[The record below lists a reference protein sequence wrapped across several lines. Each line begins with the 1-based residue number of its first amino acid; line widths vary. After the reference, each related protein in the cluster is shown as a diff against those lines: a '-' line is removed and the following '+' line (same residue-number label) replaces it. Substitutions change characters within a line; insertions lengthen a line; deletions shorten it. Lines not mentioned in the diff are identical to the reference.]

1 MSIGNLD
8 KVSKYCNIQVMKQ
21 NKVEQFEDM
30 AKLFRVLGHPA
41 RLAMIEELSE
51 RSWCVCELAAHLNLT
66 NPTASKHLSLLNS
79 VGVIEMEKE
88 GTQVNCTLTMPCIFQ
103 MMACAIQF
111 TGVEATASE
120 ASVSDSTEC
129 STCANKIENKIKTTL

>member
-1 MSIGNLD
+1 MN
-8 KVSKYCNIQVMKQ
+8 Q

-51 RSWCVCELAAHLNLT
+51 RSWCVCEIAAHLGLT
-66 NPTASKHLSLLNS
+66 NPTASKHLSLLKS
-79 VGVIEMEKE
+79 VGVIEMQKE

-103 MMACAIQF
+103 MMACATQF
-111 TGVEATASE
+111 TSVEATKSKEFVAKP
-120 ASVSDSTEC
+120 AEC
-129 STCANKIENKIKTTL
+129 ATCSNQIEKR